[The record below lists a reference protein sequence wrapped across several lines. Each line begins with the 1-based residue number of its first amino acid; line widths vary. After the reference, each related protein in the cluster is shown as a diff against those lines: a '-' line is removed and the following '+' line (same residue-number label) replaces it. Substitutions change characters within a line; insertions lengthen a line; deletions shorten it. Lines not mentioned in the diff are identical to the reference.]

1 MIKMIATDID
11 GTILK
16 WGLDFSPKL
25 LKCVEELKEVGVK
38 LVLVTGRMHCAAIP
52 VAQKLGIDTPII
64 SYQGGLIKDFNNSTL
79 YQRNL
84 PNEYAK
90 EIIKWARKN
99 KIHINLCL
107 DDKLYVGFYRH
118 EKLIGIMDLILHYPV
133 ENSAY
138 IGLFMTDKAYQNKGV
153 GSIIIEECLTA
164 LKEKG
169 FSSVRLG
176 YMKVNIQSRNFWMKN
191 RFVPT
196 GEERENDHGMVV
208 MMERKIV

>member
-1 MIKMIATDID
+1 MDELTLSKQFVVKRITEEDAQEVY
-11 GTILK
+11 
-16 WGLDFSPKL
+16 L
-25 LKCVEELKEVGVK
+25 LEKGNPLYFAYCPPEPSLSSV
-38 LVLVTGRMHCAAIP
+38 MHDMHA
-52 VAQKLGIDTPII
+52 
-64 SYQGGLIKDFNNSTL
+64 
-79 YQRNL
+79 L
-84 PNEYAK
+84 PPGKTY
-90 EIIKWARKN
+90 
-99 KIHINLCL
+99 

-176 YMKVNIQSRNFWMKN
+176 YMKGNIQSRNFWMKN